1 MINKYLIFI
10 TILFFQYLWD
20 RLTTNCIT
28 LTGELLLFIH
38 HLIDV
43 YVFLGGILFN
53 PLYHLI
59 FVILVLIHWITNNN
73 RCQVTIVT
81 NKYCGYPYE
90 YKFQDLI
97 QKFKL
102 QNKSKI
108 KTKSNSYAKKLNMIF
123 KGLDIDEKNIL
134 NYTNN
139 NNSLKLDDYDSIKKF
154 NQSIF
159 KNLKPKQ
166 LNIIVTDKEYMKKI
180 LFTYYK
186 NHNLIIKNTNDVN
199 IFNLNS
205 LYFDKIYR
213 NNDSYMFKDTSAYLL
228 EYDNNYSGSP
238 TILNYYNAV
247 VDKKEHYPDS
257 KKVLRNDKYLKFIQQ
272 ISKL

>member
-102 QNKSKI
+102 QNI
-108 KTKSNSYAKKLNMIF
+108 H
-123 KGLDIDEKNIL
+123 ENIHYL
-134 NYTNN
+134 
-139 NNSLKLDDYDSIKKF
+139 
-154 NQSIF
+154 
-159 KNLKPKQ
+159 
-166 LNIIVTDKEYMKKI
+166 I
-180 LFTYYK
+180 LF
-186 NHNLIIKNTNDVN
+186 LIIIFD
-199 IFNLNS
+199 IFN
-205 LYFDKIYR
+205 IY
-213 NNDSYMFKDTSAYLL
+213 
-228 EYDNNYSGSP
+228 
-238 TILNYYNAV
+238 
-247 VDKKEHYPDS
+247 KKY
-257 KKVLRNDKYLKFIQQ
+257 VCRI
-272 ISKL
+272 